1 MFAGQTIFV
10 ERNGE
15 FAELIID
22 AVDKSV
28 NTLSKAALQ
37 ELDDALKTVA
47 ASDVKG
53 LLIYSK
59 KKDFVV
65 GADITEFI
73 PMFARGEEALVANL
87 LRTHAI
93 FNQLE
98 DMAIPSVVAISGNCL
113 GGGFELALA
122 GDFRLATEDARIGL
136 PETKLGIFPGFGGTV
151 RLSRLLGPDNALEWI
166 ATGKD
171 QRAKRALKD
180 GAIDGIVEKDKLLDA
195 GRALL
200 ADVVSEKLS
209 VAGRRAQKTGP
220 LKLAEM
226 EQLMAFQTARAVI
239 AQQAGK
245 NYPAPLAALSAV
257 QDHANL
263 PRDAAVRV
271 EAKYFAKVARGPVA
285 KGLISLFLADQHLK
299 KVAKGWSQDVADVE
313 RMAVLGAGIMGG
325 GIAGQAAKSG
335 MLALMKDVAP
345 QGIEQG
351 LAEVSGVLGRRV
363 ARGRMKQE
371 DMVAALNRLWPTMS
385 YGDFDKVDVVVEA
398 IVENP
403 DIKAKVLAETEQ
415 QVRPDAI
422 IASNT
427 STIPITL
434 LAQSLQRPE
443 NFAGLHFFNPVH
455 RMPLV
460 EVIRG
465 KQTSDET
472 VAKLVKVALQ
482 MGKQPVVVNDCPGF
496 FVNRVLFPY
505 FFGFLSLIEQ
515 GVDYAR
521 IDKVMKTFGW
531 PMGPAEL
538 LDVVGLD
545 TAVHARAVMAKGFP
559 DRMAIAGEGPLEALV
574 TEGRLGQKSGSGFYQ
589 FVPDKKGRAQ
599 PQVDNE
605 IVERFAKADV
615 AMSDEQIVMRM
626 MIPMAFETIRCLDE
640 GIVQSASEA
649 DMALIYGLGFPPFK
663 GGLLHWLDQVG
674 MATVLSAS
682 EAWQTLSP
690 LYAPPEGATANRKFF
705 A

>member
-1 MFAGQTIFV
+1 MYAGQTIFV
-10 ERNGE
+10 ERSGDI
-15 FAELIID
+15 AELALD
-22 AVDKSV
+22 ATDRSV

-37 ELDDALKTVA
+37 ELDEALKAVA
-47 ASDVKG
+47 ASSVKG
-53 LLIYSK
+53 LLIYTK

-73 PMFARGEEALVANL
+73 PMFARGEESLIANL

-122 GDFRLATEDARIGL
+122 ADFRLASDDARIGL

-151 RLSRLLGPDNALEWI
+151 RLSRLIGPDNAMEWI

-180 GAIDGIVEKDKLLDA
+180 GAIDGIVASDALLDA
-195 GRALL
+195 ARGLL
-200 ADVVSEKLS
+200 ADIANEKLS
-209 VAGRRAQKTGP
+209 VTQRRADKTGP
-220 LKLAEM
+220 LRLTEM

-299 KVAKGWSQDVADVE
+299 KVAKTWAKSANKVE
-313 RMAVLGAGIMGG
+313 RVAVLGAGIMGG

-335 MLALMKDVAP
+335 MMALMKDVAP
-345 QGIEQG
+345 AGIEQG
-351 LAEVSGVLGRRV
+351 LNEVSGVLGRRV
-363 ARGRMKQE
+363 ARGRMKSE
-371 DMVAALNRLWPTMS
+371 DMVATLNRLWPTMS
-385 YGDFDKVDVVVEA
+385 YGDFDKVEVVIEA

-403 DIKAKVLAETEQ
+403 EIKAKVLAETEQ
-415 QVRPDAI
+415 KVVDTTI
-422 IASNT
+422 LASNT
-427 STIPITL
+427 STIPISL
-434 LAQSLQRPE
+434 LAKSLARPE

-465 KQTSDET
+465 KQTSDAT
-472 VAKLVKVALQ
+472 VARLVQLALQ

-515 GVDYAR
+515 GVPYPR
-521 IDKVMKTFGW
+521 IDKIMKGFGW

-545 TAVHARAVMAKGFP
+545 TAVHARAVMAQGFP
-559 DRMAIAGEGPLEALV
+559 DRMSVEGEGPLEALV
-574 TEGRLGQKSGSGFYQ
+574 GEGRLGQKSGSGFYQ
-589 FVPDKKGRAQ
+589 FVADKKGRVQAK
-599 PQVDNE
+599 VDDEMATRWAKPDVE
-605 IVERFAKADV
+605 I
-615 AMSDEQIVMRM
+615 SDEQIVMRM

-640 GIVQSASEA
+640 GIVQSPSEA
-649 DMALIYGLGFPPFK
+649 DMALIYGIGFPPFK

-674 MATVLSAS
+674 MSAVLAAS
-682 EAWQTLSP
+682 EPWQPLSP
-690 LYAPPEGATANRKFF
+690 LYKAPEGATANRRFF